1 MTGLQVN
8 KDKGQGHGQRVLVYE
23 CSHRS
28 KVDHERMPVNA

>member
-8 KDKGQGHGQRVLVYE
+8 KDKGHGRRVLVIE

-28 KVDHERMPVNA
+28 KVDHKRMPVNA